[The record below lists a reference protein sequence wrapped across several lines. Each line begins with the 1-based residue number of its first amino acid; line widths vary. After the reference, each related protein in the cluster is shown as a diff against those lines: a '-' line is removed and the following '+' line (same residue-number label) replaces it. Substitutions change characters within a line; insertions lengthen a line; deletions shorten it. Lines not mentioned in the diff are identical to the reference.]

1 MDKEKEK
8 KIKILFFLCI
18 LLWQVVFNF
27 ILFPQRLFLKYPL
40 NAIKFFSKIEPSER
54 FLDFSP
60 FYLFL
65 NSIFTLISKEAY
77 KIIPYLQIILCL
89 LSLFLFFK
97 WAEKNFSKFTAYT
110 ITILISVYPSYLLYL
125 NCLEPEALLFFSI
138 VMGIVMFLLEKST
151 LLIGI
156 FFTISFLLRPSF
168 LPLTFI
174 IFFFI
179 KKKRLHYI
187 IPVCFGVLILLFF
200 SHWATGNFTLTYM
213 SPGTVFYEG
222 NNPQATGVAAIYPKA
237 IKLWEGE
244 FVGKEADFAHRL
256 YKKVSEF
263 EEGRKISLME
273 NQFFWFKKVIKY
285 IKDFPSL
292 WLYLF
297 FKKILFY
304 LSSGEAHDIF
314 SLILINNSLGLF
326 KYLSFAI
333 FSSLALIGLL
343 FQLKKIQPLITV
355 LFVFNLFILSLFYFS
370 SRQRMTLFAFIIFL
384 CAYGIEFL
392 KKRKLYILFF
402 LLIFLPISIT
412 PKGLK
417 NFESTFKETQEAGN
431 LRESSS
437 NFFEEKKIVQASQFL
452 SLSIGIAPYLS
463 FIHSRPY
470 LPFYKGTPYRQAL
483 ELKKDLDD
491 FNKGLLYFYDGDTK
505 KSLDCFEKIKFKKI
519 EKHYYN
525 QDLPIYYYI
534 ICLIRE
540 NKIEEGK
547 KYLEIAKKKF
557 PAYLSILSIDYL
569 LNKKNNAND
578 YYDILYLN
586 FKLAETSFFLRNY
599 ESSLKYSKETIKI
612 APEILYTH
620 EISAISNAY
629 LGNFKEMAEELNFI
643 ISRKDL
649 MVFHREWQDITEKLE
664 EKYKDDENFTE
675 FLNYLRTLFPKPVV

>member
-1 MDKEKEK
+1 MDKDKEK

-18 LLWQVVFNF
+18 LLWQIVFNF

-65 NSIFTLISKEAY
+65 NSIFALISKDGY
-77 KIIPYLQIILCL
+77 KVIPYLQIILCL

-97 WAEKNFSKFTAYT
+97 WAEKKFSKFTTYT
-110 ITILISVYPSYLLYL
+110 LTILIAIYPSYLLYL

-138 VMGIVMFLLEKST
+138 VMGIVFFLLEKST

-156 FFTISFLLRPSF
+156 FFTISFLLRPSL
-168 LPLTFI
+168 LPMTFI

-179 KKKRLHYI
+179 KKKRLHYF
-187 IPVCFGVLILLFF
+187 IPVFFGILILLFF
-200 SHWATGNFTLTYM
+200 SYWATGYFTLTYM

-222 NNPQATGVAAIYPKA
+222 NNPQAIGVAAIYPKA

-263 EEGRKISLME
+263 ECGKEMSLME
-273 NQFFWFKKVIKY
+273 NQFFWFKKAIKY

-292 WLYLF
+292 WIYLF
-297 FKKILFY
+297 FKKIWFY

-314 SLILINNSLGLF
+314 SLIIINNSLSFF
-326 KYLSFAI
+326 KYLTFAI
-333 FSSLALIGLL
+333 FSSLSIIGLL
-343 FQLKKIQPLITV
+343 FLLKKIPPLITI
-355 LFVFNLFILSLFYFS
+355 LFFLKLFILSLFYFS
-370 SRQRMTLFAFIIFL
+370 SRQRMALFALAIFL
-384 CAYGIEFL
+384 SAYGIEFL
-392 KKRKLYILFF
+392 RKRKIYILLFS
-402 LLIFLPISIT
+402 LIFLLLSIV
-412 PKGLK
+412 PKELK
-417 NFESTFKETQEAGN
+417 NFERTFIETQEAGN
-431 LRESSS
+431 YRELSS
-437 NFFEEKKIVQASQFL
+437 NFFEEKRIVEASQAL
-452 SLSIGIAPYLS
+452 SFSIGTAPYLS
-463 FIHSRPY
+463 YIHSKPF
-470 LPFYKGTPYRQAL
+470 LPFYGGTPYRQAL
-483 ELKKDLDD
+483 EIKRDIDD
-491 FNKGLLYFYDGDTK
+491 FSKGLLYFYDGNTK
-505 KSLDCFEKIKFKKI
+505 EALNHFEKIKFKRI

-547 KYLEIAKKKF
+547 KYLKIAKKKF

-569 LNKKNNAND
+569 INKENNAND

-586 FKLAETSFFLRNY
+586 FKLAETSFFLKDY
-599 ESSLKYSKETIKI
+599 ETSLKYAKETIKI

-620 EISAISNAY
+620 EISALSNAY

-643 ISRKDL
+643 ITRKDL
-649 MVFHREWQDITEKLE
+649 IVFHREWQDITEKLE
-664 EKYKDDENFTE
+664 NKYKGDDNFTE

>member
-1 MDKEKEK
+1 MDKEKK
-8 KIKILFFLCI
+8 LQTFFFLCI
-18 LLWQVVFNF
+18 LLWQIVFNF
-27 ILFPQRLFLKYPL
+27 IIFPQRLFLKYPL

-65 NSIFTLISKEAY
+65 NGFFSIISKEAY
-77 KIIPYLQIILCL
+77 KIVPYLQIILCL

-125 NCLEPEALLFFSI
+125 NCLEPEALLFCSI
-138 VMGIVMFLLEKST
+138 VIGIVLFLLEKSS

-179 KKKRLHYI
+179 KKKRLLYV
-187 IPVCFGVLILLFF
+187 IPVCFGVLTLLVF
-200 SHWATGNFTLTYM
+200 SYWATGYFTLTYM

-222 NNPQATGVAAIYPKA
+222 NNPQGTGVAAIYPKS
-237 IKLWEGE
+237 IKMWEAE
-244 FVGKEADFAHRL
+244 FEGKEADFAHRL

-263 EEGRKISLME
+263 EEGKNLSLME
-273 NQFFWFKKVIKY
+273 NQFFWFKKALNY
-285 IKDFPSL
+285 IMDFPLL
-292 WLYLF
+292 WLHLF

-304 LSSGEAHDIF
+304 FSSGEAHDIF
-314 SLILINNSLGLF
+314 SLILIYNSLGFF
-326 KYLSFAI
+326 KYFSFAI
-333 FSSLALIGLL
+333 FSSLALIGLF
-343 FQLKKIQPLITV
+343 FQLKKIHPLITI
-355 LFVFNLFILSLFYFS
+355 LFFFNLFILSLFYFS

-384 CAYGIEFL
+384 SAYGIEFL
-392 KKRKLYILFF
+392 KKRKLSILPFLLFF
-402 LLIFLPISIT
+402 LIFSIK
-412 PKGLK
+412 PKEVK

-431 LRESSS
+431 LRELSS
-437 NFFEEKKIVQASQFL
+437 NFFDEKKTIEASQFL
-452 SLSIGIAPYLS
+452 SLSIGTAPYLS
-463 FIHSRPY
+463 YIHSKAY
-470 LPFYKGTPYRQAL
+470 LPFYGGTPFRQAL

-491 FNKGLLYFYDGDTK
+491 FTKGLLFFYDGNTK
-505 KSLDCFEKIKFKKI
+505 EALNYFEKIKFKKI

-534 ICLIRE
+534 ICLMRE

-547 KYLEIAKKKF
+547 KYLNIAKEKF

-569 LNKKNNAND
+569 LNKKNNANN

-586 FKLAETSFFLRNY
+586 FKLAETSFFLKDY

-620 EISAISNAY
+620 EISGISNAY
-629 LGNFKEMAEELNFI
+629 LGNFKKMAEELNFI
-643 ISRKDL
+643 ISKKDL
-649 MVFHREWQDITEKLE
+649 IVFHREWQDITEKLE
-664 EKYKDDENFTE
+664 KKYKDDKIFTE
-675 FLNYLRTLFPKPVV
+675 FLNYLRTLFPKPVI

>member
-1 MDKEKEK
+1 M
-8 KIKILFFLCI
+8 F
-18 LLWQVVFNF
+18 WQIVFNF

-40 NAIKFFSKIEPSER
+40 NAIKFLSKIEPSER

-65 NSIFTLISKEAY
+65 NGVFTLFSKEAY

-97 WAEKNFSKFTAYT
+97 WAEKKLSKFTATT

-138 VMGIVMFLLEKST
+138 VMGIVLFLLEKSA

-168 LPLTFI
+168 LPLTLI

-179 KKKRLHYI
+179 KKKRLLYL
-187 IPVCFGVLILLFF
+187 IPVFFGALILLFF
-200 SHWATGNFTLTYM
+200 SYWATGYFTLTYM

-244 FVGKEADFAHRL
+244 FERKEADFAHRL
-256 YKKVSEF
+256 YKKLSEF
-263 EEGRKISLME
+263 EEGKKISLME
-273 NQFFWFKKVIKY
+273 NQFFWFKKAFKY
-285 IKDFPSL
+285 IKDFPLL
-292 WLYLF
+292 WLCLF
-297 FKKILFY
+297 FKKTWFY
-304 LSSGEAHDIF
+304 FSSGEAHDIF
-314 SLILINNSLGLF
+314 SLIMINNSLGFF

-333 FSSLALIGLL
+333 FSSLALIGLF
-343 FQLKKIQPLITV
+343 FQLKKIKPLITI
-355 LFVFNLFILSLFYFS
+355 LFIFNLLILSLFYFS

-384 CAYGIEFL
+384 SAYGIEFL
-392 KKRKLYILFF
+392 KKRKIYILLF
-402 LLIFLPISIT
+402 LLIFLLLSIT
-412 PKGLK
+412 PKELK
-417 NFESTFKETQEAGN
+417 NFEKTFMETQEAGN
-431 LRESSS
+431 LREISK
-437 NFFEEKKIVQASQFL
+437 NFFEEKKIIQASQAL
-452 SLSIGIAPYLS
+452 SLSIGTAPYLS
-463 FIHSRPY
+463 YIHSRAY

-483 ELKKDLDD
+483 ELKKNLDD
-491 FNKGLLYFYDGDTK
+491 FSKGLLFFYDGNTK
-505 KSLDCFEKIKFKKI
+505 EALNYFEKIKFKRI

-569 LNKKNNAND
+569 INKENNAND

-586 FKLAETSFFLRNY
+586 FKLAETSFFLKDY
-599 ESSLKYSKETIKI
+599 KSSLKYAKETIKI

-643 ISRKDL
+643 ITRKDL
-649 MVFHREWQDITEKLE
+649 IVFHREWQDITEKLE
-664 EKYKDDENFTE
+664 KNFGNDNNYTE
-675 FLNYLRTLFPKPVV
+675 FLNHLRTLFPKPVV